1 MANKLYC
8 KICKS
13 FCSKLDNEIMRGHH
27 KQLLIV
33 PESLLDIYDLQE
45 QIGKGA
51 TSVVFKSLH
60 KLEDEYYALKLLDLN
75 DSENSQEKIDENYRD
90 LLNEIKIN
98 KKLQNEFIIKYIT
111 SIPFPSTKEVA
122 MVMELADDCLQNR
135 INTLSVEEAMVFIL
149 QICRGLDY
157 LHNNPVQKVIHR
169 DLKPQNL
176 LIISNKIKIC
186 DFGVSK
192 IKTRDQLSLSRV
204 AGTPT
209 FMAPEMIEMSDFITE
224 KVDIWSLG
232 IIIHKLLTN
241 GKHPFGNEKDNIGLN
256 IRKGK
261 YMIDKN
267 ISNEKIRN
275 ILEKCFIMLP
285 EMRIGVNEIIK
296 NLETQTINKQIK
308 NEKPQIIPEQTLDFP
323 KLQEKYNDFLDKVAS
338 FADIT
343 IISYDS
349 FCANM
354 GLNFLASQKNKY
366 ILIIEIIGSP
376 LQIKKNECG
385 LTLKNCII
393 LTSLLKTSFI
403 ADAKIIG
410 LSISID
416 PPWYPFE
423 YDFVNKKGTN
433 TAKILFDT
441 VFQCPYFEIFDLKLT
456 AKYQMKDNRFAVN
469 LTDQESDCLKFA
481 LMNENSRIKTLI
493 LQFMGLEGAFGILL
507 KTCINIFS
515 GLIKSKIDN
524 FIFNV
529 FGNLNNSF
537 NGLEEINERITSL
550 KDQLKYKKNFD
561 NFIMNYN

>member
-1 MANKLYC
+1 MNLAHKVYC
-8 KICKS
+8 KLCKS
-13 FCSKLDNEIMRGHH
+13 FENERKCSHY
-27 KQLLIV
+27 KQLITV

-51 TSVVFKSLH
+51 TGVVFKALH

-75 DSENSQEKIDENYRD
+75 DMESSQAKPNENYRD

-98 KKLQNEFIIKYIT
+98 KKLQNEYIIKYIT

-122 MVMELADDCLQNR
+122 IIMELADDCLQNR
-135 INTLSVEEAMVFIL
+135 ISTIDVQEAMVFII
-149 QICRGLDY
+149 QICHGIDY

-176 LIISNKIKIC
+176 LIINSKIKIC

-192 IKTRDQLSLSRV
+192 IKTRDQLTLSRV

-209 FMAPEMIEMSDFITE
+209 FMAPEMIEQNEFITE

-241 GKHPFGNEKDNIGLN
+241 GQHPFGNEKDNIEIN

-261 YMIDKN
+261 YNIHKN
-267 ISNEKIRN
+267 IQNEKIRT
-275 ILEKCFIMLP
+275 ILDKCFIMLP
-285 EMRIGVNEIIK
+285 EKRIGVKEIIK
-296 NLETQTINKQIK
+296 FFETQPVYKPIK
-308 NEKPQIIPEQTLDFP
+308 NEKPEIIPEETLNFSY
-323 KLQEKYNDFLDKVAS
+323 LQKKYQDLLEKVGK
-338 FADIT
+338 FAEINL
-343 IISYDS
+343 SPYDS
-349 FCANM
+349 FCSNM
-354 GLNFLASQKNKY
+354 GLHFLASQKNKY
-366 ILIIEIIGSP
+366 ILTIEIIGSP

-385 LTLKNCII
+385 LTLMNCLI
-393 LTSLLKTSFI
+393 LIPLLKSSFI
-403 ADAKIIG
+403 LEANIIG

-423 YDFVNKKGTN
+423 YDFLNKKGTK

-441 VFQCPYFEIFDLKLT
+441 VFECPNFEIFDLKLT

-469 LTDQESDCLKFA
+469 LTDQESDFLKFA
-481 LMNENSRIKTLI
+481 LMNGDSKVKTLI
-493 LQFMGLEGAFGILL
+493 LQFIGMEGAFGILL
-507 KTCINIFS
+507 QTCVNIFV
-515 GLIKSKIDN
+515 GLINSKINN
-524 FIFNV
+524 FVFNV

-537 NGLEEINERITSL
+537 NGLEEINEQIYSMIEAL
-550 KDQLKYKKNFD
+550 KIKKKFD